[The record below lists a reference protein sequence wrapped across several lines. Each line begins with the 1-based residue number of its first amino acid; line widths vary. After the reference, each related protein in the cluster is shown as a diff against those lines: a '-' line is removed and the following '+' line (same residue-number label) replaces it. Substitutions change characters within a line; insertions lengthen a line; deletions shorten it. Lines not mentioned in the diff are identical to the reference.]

1 MPAALGWLTPR
12 RLILLGIVVAAVVVV
27 IVLLWYFLI
36 RSDAPPPASIEAA
49 VESVRADQQAQ
60 QQVQQQAATRQQQ
73 AQSED
78 QPQAEAS
85 TASTAQQTADEGGAQ
100 QEQQASSS
108 DGGAYGDAPSAV
120 ADQSAATA
128 EAEDTGAPEAQ
139 SADTGPPAAADLVG
153 TWALSERGESFV
165 GYRIGEVLANVGT
178 ATAVG
183 RTGEITATLEFDG
196 QTITAVEIVA
206 DLRTLKSDQ
215 GFRDGAL
222 KDRGIESNTYPF
234 ATFVLTEAIPID
246 IIPVGENPTSV
257 TVAGTLELHGVT
269 NAVQIELAGQYVDGL
284 VVVSGSTE
292 IVLLDYGIEAPVGFR
307 VLSIEESGQMEFQIV
322 FEQSP

>member
-1 MPAALGWLTPR
+1 MLAALGWLTPR
-12 RLILLGIVVAAVVVV
+12 RMILFGAVVAAVVVV

-49 VESVRADQQAQ
+49 VESVRSDQQAQ
-60 QQVQQQAATRQQQ
+60 QQAAQQQAAAQQQ
-73 AQSED
+73 EAQTED

-85 TASTAQQTADEGGAQ
+85 TAATAQQAADEAGAQ
-100 QEQQASSS
+100 QQASSS

-120 ADQSAATA
+120 ADESAAPA
-128 EAEDTGAPEAQ
+128 DAEDTGEPEAQ

-153 TWALSERGESFV
+153 TWVLSERGESFV

-196 QTITAVEIVA
+196 EVITAVEIVA

-246 IIPVGENPTSV
+246 IIPSGENAVSV
-257 TVAGTLELHGVT
+257 SVAGTLELHGVT
-269 NAVQIELAGQYVDGL
+269 NDVQIELAGQYVDGL

-322 FEQSP
+322 FERSP

>member
-12 RLILLGIVVAAVVVV
+12 RMILLGAVVAAVVVV

-60 QQVQQQAATRQQQ
+60 QQAAAQPPQVQA
-73 AQSED
+73 ED
-78 QPQAEAS
+78 QEEAEAPTPS
-85 TASTAQQTADEGGAQ
+85 TVQQTADEAGGQ
-100 QEQQASSS
+100 QQQASSS
-108 DGGAYGDAPSAV
+108 EGGAYGDAPSAV
-120 ADQSAATA
+120 ADQSTATA
-128 EAEDTGAPEAQ
+128 ETDDTEAPESQ
-139 SADTGPPAAADLVG
+139 SAETEPPAANDLVG
-153 TWALSERGESFV
+153 TWVLSERGESFV

-183 RTGEITATLEFDG
+183 RTGDITATLEFDG
-196 QTITAVEIVA
+196 EAITAVEIVA

-246 IIPVGENPTSV
+246 IIPVGENAVSV
-257 TVAGTLELHGVT
+257 TVAGTLDLHGVT
-269 NAVQIELAGQYVDGL
+269 NDVQIELAGQYVDGL

-322 FEQSP
+322 FERSP

>member
-49 VESVRADQQAQ
+49 VESVRTDQQAQ
-60 QQVQQQAATRQQQ
+60 QQAAAQQQE
-73 AQSED
+73 AQIED

-100 QEQQASSS
+100 QEQASSS
-108 DGGAYGDAPSAV
+108 EGGAYGDAPSAV
-120 ADQSAATA
+120 ADESTAAA
-128 EAEDTGAPEAQ
+128 EADDTEAPEAQ
-139 SADTGPPAAADLVG
+139 RADAEPPAAADLVG
-153 TWALSERGESFV
+153 TWVLSERGESFV

-183 RTGEITATLEFDG
+183 RTGDITATLEFDG
-196 QTITAVEIVA
+196 ETITAVEIMA

-234 ATFVLTEAIPID
+234 ATFVLTEAISID
-246 IIPVGENPTSV
+246 IIPVGENPV
-257 TVAGTLELHGVT
+257 PITVAGTLELHGVT
-269 NAVQIELAGQYVDGL
+269 NDVQIELAGQYVDGL

-322 FEQSP
+322 FERSP

>member
-49 VESVRADQQAQ
+49 VESVRTDQQAQ

-100 QEQQASSS
+100 QEQASSS

-246 IIPVGENPTSV
+246 IIPGGENPTSV

-322 FEQSP
+322 FERSP

>member
-12 RLILLGIVVAAVVVV
+12 RMILLGAVVAAAVVV

-49 VESVRADQQAQ
+49 VESVRTDQQAQ
-60 QQVQQQAATRQQQ
+60 QQAAQQQAATQQQQ
-73 AQSED
+73 ARTED

-85 TASTAQQTADEGGAQ
+85 TAATAQQAADEAGAQ
-100 QEQQASSS
+100 QQQDSSS

-120 ADQSAATA
+120 ADQSAA
-128 EAEDTGAPEAQ
+128 EVDAEDTGEPESQ
-139 SADTGPPAAADLVG
+139 SAETGPPAAADLVG
-153 TWALSERGESFV
+153 TWVLSERGESFV

-196 QTITAVEIVA
+196 AAITAVEIVA

-246 IIPVGENPTSV
+246 IIPAGESAVSV
-257 TVAGTLELHGVT
+257 IVAGTLDLHGVT
-269 NAVQIELAGQYVDGL
+269 NDVQIELAGQYVDGL

-322 FEQSP
+322 FERSP

>member
-49 VESVRADQQAQ
+49 VESVRTDQQAQ
-60 QQVQQQAATRQQQ
+60 QQAAAQQQE
-73 AQSED
+73 AQIED

-100 QEQQASSS
+100 QEQASSS
-108 DGGAYGDAPSAV
+108 EGGAYGDAPSAV
-120 ADQSAATA
+120 ADESTAAA
-128 EAEDTGAPEAQ
+128 EADDTEAPEAQ
-139 SADTGPPAAADLVG
+139 SADAEPPAAADLVG
-153 TWALSERGESFV
+153 TWVLSERGESFV

-183 RTGEITATLEFDG
+183 RTGDITATLEFDG
-196 QTITAVEIVA
+196 ETITAVEIVA

-234 ATFVLTEAIPID
+234 ATFVLTEAISID
-246 IIPVGENPTSV
+246 IIPVGENPMPI

-322 FEQSP
+322 FERSP

>member
-12 RLILLGIVVAAVVVV
+12 RMILLGAVVAAVVVV

-49 VESVRADQQAQ
+49 VESVRTDQQAQ
-60 QQVQQQAATRQQQ
+60 QQVQQQAAAQPQQ
-73 AQSED
+73 AQTED

-85 TASTAQQTADEGGAQ
+85 TAATAQQADDEAGAQ
-100 QEQQASSS
+100 QQASSAE
-108 DGGAYGDAPSAV
+108 GGAYGDAPSAV
-120 ADQSAATA
+120 ADESTATA
-128 EAEDTGAPEAQ
+128 EADDTEAPEAQ
-139 SADTGPPAAADLVG
+139 SADAEPPAAADLVG
-153 TWALSERGESFV
+153 TWVLSERGESFV

-196 QTITAVEIVA
+196 EAITAVEIVA

-234 ATFVLTEAIPID
+234 ATFVLTEAIAID
-246 IIPVGENPTSV
+246 IMPVGENPVSV
-257 TVAGTLELHGVT
+257 AVAGTLELHGVT
-269 NAVQIELAGQYVDGL
+269 NAVQIELAGQYVGGL

-322 FEQSP
+322 FERSP

>member
-12 RLILLGIVVAAVVVV
+12 RMILLGIVVAAVVVV

-49 VESVRADQQAQ
+49 VESVRTDQQAQ
-60 QQVQQQAATRQQQ
+60 QQAATQPQQ
-73 AQSED
+73 AQTED

-85 TASTAQQTADEGGAQ
+85 TASTAQQTAEEGAAQ
-100 QEQQASSS
+100 QQQAGSSE
-108 DGGAYGDAPSAV
+108 GGAYGDAPSAV
-120 ADQSAATA
+120 ADESAATA
-128 EAEDTGAPEAQ
+128 DAEDTEAPEAQ
-139 SADTGPPAAADLVG
+139 SADAEPPMAADLVG
-153 TWALSERGESFV
+153 TWVLSERGESFV

-234 ATFVLTEAIPID
+234 ATFVLTEAIAID
-246 IIPVGENPTSV
+246 IIPTGENPVSLS
-257 TVAGTLELHGVT
+257 VAGTLELHGVT
-269 NAVQIELAGQYVDGL
+269 NDVQIELAGQYVGGL

-307 VLSIEESGQMEFQIV
+307 VLSIEESGQMEFQVV
-322 FEQSP
+322 FERLP

>member
-49 VESVRADQQAQ
+49 VESVRTDQQAQ
-60 QQVQQQAATRQQQ
+60 QQVQQQAVTQQQQ
-73 AQSED
+73 AQIED

-100 QEQQASSS
+100 QEQASSS
-108 DGGAYGDAPSAV
+108 EGGAYGDAPSAV
-120 ADQSAATA
+120 ADESTAAA
-128 EAEDTGAPEAQ
+128 EADDTEAPEAQ
-139 SADTGPPAAADLVG
+139 RADAEPPAAADLVG
-153 TWALSERGESFV
+153 TWVLSERGESFV

-234 ATFVLTEAIPID
+234 ATFVLTEAISIY
-246 IIPVGENPTSV
+246 IIPGGENPVSLS
-257 TVAGTLELHGVT
+257 VAGTLELHGVT
-269 NAVQIELAGQYVDGL
+269 NDVQIELAGQYVDGL

-307 VLSIEESGQMEFQIV
+307 VLSIEESGQMEFQVV
-322 FEQSP
+322 FERSP

>member
-49 VESVRADQQAQ
+49 VESVRTDQQAQ

-73 AQSED
+73 AQIED

-100 QEQQASSS
+100 QEQASSS

-120 ADQSAATA
+120 ADESAATA

-139 SADTGPPAAADLVG
+139 SADTEPPAAADLVG

-246 IIPVGENPTSV
+246 IIPGGENPTSV

-269 NAVQIELAGQYVDGL
+269 NDCADRTRRAICRWVGGGFGVDGDRAARL
-284 VVVSGSTE
+284 WH
-292 IVLLDYGIEAPVGFR
+292 
-307 VLSIEESGQMEFQIV
+307 
-322 FEQSP
+322 

>member
-12 RLILLGIVVAAVVVV
+12 RMILLGAVIAAVVVV
-27 IVLLWYFLI
+27 IVLLWYFVI

-49 VESVRADQQAQ
+49 VESVRTDEQAQ
-60 QQVQQQAATRQQQ
+60 QQVQQQAGAQPQEAQ
-73 AQSED
+73 AEE

-85 TASTAQQTADEGGAQ
+85 TASTAQQTADEAGAQ
-100 QEQQASSS
+100 QQQASSS
-108 DGGAYGDAPSAV
+108 EGGAYGDAPSAV

-128 EAEDTGAPEAQ
+128 DAEDTGGPESQ
-139 SADTGPPAAADLVG
+139 SADTGPPTAADLVG
-153 TWALSERGESFV
+153 TWVLSERGESFV

-196 QTITAVEIVA
+196 EVITAVEIVA

-246 IIPVGENPTSV
+246 IIPVGENAVSV
-257 TVAGTLELHGVT
+257 SVAGTLELHGVT
-269 NAVQIELAGQYVDGL
+269 NDGADRTRRAVCRWVGGGFGVDGDRAAGL
-284 VVVSGSTE
+284 WHRGAGGVPGA
-292 IVLLDYGIEAPVGFR
+292 LDRGVGADGVPDR
-307 VLSIEESGQMEFQIV
+307 V
-322 FEQSP
+322 

>member
-1 MPAALGWLTPR
+1 M
-12 RLILLGIVVAAVVVV
+12 
-27 IVLLWYFLI
+27 
-36 RSDAPPPASIEAA
+36 
-49 VESVRADQQAQ
+49 
-60 QQVQQQAATRQQQ
+60 
-73 AQSED
+73 
-78 QPQAEAS
+78 
-85 TASTAQQTADEGGAQ
+85 
-100 QEQQASSS
+100 
-108 DGGAYGDAPSAV
+108 
-120 ADQSAATA
+120 
-128 EAEDTGAPEAQ
+128 
-139 SADTGPPAAADLVG
+139 
-153 TWALSERGESFV
+153 LSERGESFV

-196 QTITAVEIVA
+196 ETITAVEIVA

-234 ATFVLTEAIPID
+234 ATFVLTEAISID
-246 IIPVGENPTSV
+246 IIPVGENPVSV

-269 NAVQIELAGQYVDGL
+269 NDVQIELAGQYVDGL

-322 FEQSP
+322 FERSP

>member
-49 VESVRADQQAQ
+49 VESVRTDQQAQ

-100 QEQQASSS
+100 QEQASSS
-108 DGGAYGDAPSAV
+108 EGGAYGDAPSAV
-120 ADQSAATA
+120 ADESTAAA
-128 EAEDTGAPEAQ
+128 EADDTEAPEAQ
-139 SADTGPPAAADLVG
+139 SADAEPPAAADLVG
-153 TWALSERGESFV
+153 TWVLSERGESFV

-183 RTGEITATLEFDG
+183 RTGDITATLEFDG
-196 QTITAVEIVA
+196 ETITAVEIMA

-234 ATFVLTEAIPID
+234 ATFVLTEAIAID
-246 IIPVGENPTSV
+246 IIPVGENPVSLS
-257 TVAGTLELHGVT
+257 VAGTLELHGVT
-269 NAVQIELAGQYVDGL
+269 NDVQIELAGQYVDGL

-322 FEQSP
+322 FERSP

>member
-12 RLILLGIVVAAVVVV
+12 RMIVLGAVVAAVVVV

-49 VESVRADQQAQ
+49 VESVRTDEQAQ
-60 QQVQQQAATRQQQ
+60 QQAGAQQQEAQ
-73 AQSED
+73 AEE

-85 TASTAQQTADEGGAQ
+85 TASTAQQTADEAGAQ
-100 QEQQASSS
+100 QQQAGSSE
-108 DGGAYGDAPSAV
+108 GGAYGDAPSAV
-120 ADQSAATA
+120 ADESTAAA
-128 EAEDTGAPEAQ
+128 EAEDTDGSESQ
-139 SADTGPPAAADLVG
+139 SAETEPPAAADLVG
-153 TWALSERGESFV
+153 TWVLSERGESFV

-196 QTITAVEIVA
+196 EAITAVEIVA

-246 IIPVGENPTSV
+246 IIPVGENPVSITV
-257 TVAGTLELHGVT
+257 TGTLELHGVT
-269 NAVQIELAGQYVDGL
+269 NDVQIELAGQYVGGL